1 MSSVKVKGHTNLV
14 RDLKSQAIINVDSE
28 AYARYMAR
36 KAKQQKKDD
45 EMREVIRDVNEIKKE
60 MFELKD
66 LLKKVIDGR

>member
-45 EMREVIRDVNEIKKE
+45 EVRKVIRDANEIKTE
-60 MFELKD
+60 MFEIKIMLKEI
-66 LLKKVIDGR
+66 KDGR